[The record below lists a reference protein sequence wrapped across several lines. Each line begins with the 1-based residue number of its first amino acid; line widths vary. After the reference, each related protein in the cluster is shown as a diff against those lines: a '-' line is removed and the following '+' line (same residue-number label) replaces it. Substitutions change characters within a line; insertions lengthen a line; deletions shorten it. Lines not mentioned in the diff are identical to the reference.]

1 MDIFFEQS
9 AMGKEH
15 EVEFDL
21 DSRIVCL
28 DVSICTCCIY
38 FGSNWREVRQAV
50 FERDGKP
57 YLTKS
62 SVLSKKRTKY
72 QYIDLGRLSL

>member
-62 SVLSKKRTKY
+62 SVSTIQLK
-72 QYIDLGRLSL
+72 SLTDKSRQIQVS